1 MFILAVLELFELPFG
16 AILLPFGAILFAP
29 GAVVTGFAAPPLFD
43 EPELL
48 EDLLLELVFERVAIE
63 GVELDPVALLVF
75 GVIKVLPGIIIC
87 EGSAK
92 ATILPETNPNVNPTA
107 NIPFLMFDKRM
118 NDISFCINFI
128 LLKVIY
134 RYI

>member
-1 MFILAVLELFELPFG
+1 VFILAVLELFELPFG
-16 AILLPFGAILFAP
+16 AILFAP
-29 GAVVTGFAAPPLFD
+29 GAVVTGLAAPPLFEEP

-63 GVELDPVALLVF
+63 GVALDPVALFVF

>member
-1 MFILAVLELFELPFG
+1 VFILAVLELFE
-16 AILLPFGAILFAP
+16 LPFGAILFAP
-29 GAVVTGFAAPPLFD
+29 GAVVTGFAAPPLLEEP

-63 GVELDPVALLVF
+63 GVELDPVALFVF
-75 GVIKVLPGIIIC
+75 GVTKVLPGIIIC

-92 ATILPETNPNVNPTA
+92 ATILPETKPNVNPTA

>member
-1 MFILAVLELFELPFG
+1 VFILAVLELFELPFG
-16 AILLPFGAILFAP
+16 AILFAP
-29 GAVVTGFAAPPLFD
+29 GAVVTGLAAPPLFEEP

-63 GVELDPVALLVF
+63 GVELDPVALFVF

>member
-1 MFILAVLELFELPFG
+1 VFILAVLELFE
-16 AILLPFGAILFAP
+16 LPFGAILFAP

-43 EPELL
+43 DEPELP

-63 GVELDPVALLVF
+63 GVELDLVALFVF
-75 GVIKVLPGIIIC
+75 GVTKVLPGIIIC

-92 ATILPETNPNVNPTA
+92 ATILPETKPNVNPTA